1 MFLSNG
7 IEHLLST
14 EGQRGN
20 EEEEQEEDRVNDDSS
35 DGNDGN
41 NMYSDSLFTGV
52 KGQSTSV
59 TASGPGTRASGP
71 GTRASA
77 PGTRATWSEKSL
89 LPQGTLAKMR
99 DLMVST
105 DKVASMLRT
114 GDDTDNNES
123 SYTSYQHTHCQH
135 ALSTHP
141 INTPKLYIL
150 STLPINTPYHTPP
163 FL

>member
-14 EGQRGN
+14 EGQQEN
-20 EEEEQEEDRVNDDSS
+20 EEEEEDRVNDDSS
-35 DGNDGN
+35 VGNDGN
-41 NMYSDSLFTGV
+41 NVYSDSLFTGI
-52 KGQSTSV
+52 KGYTSV

-71 GTRASA
+71 GTRASG
-77 PGTRATWSEKSL
+77 PGTRATGSEKSL

-114 GDDTDNNES
+114 GENNES
-123 SYTSYQHTHCQH
+123 SYTSYQHTQ
-135 ALSTHP
+135 SIHP
-141 INTPKLYIL
+141 INPPYQHTLSHTTFPVNTILSQYIL
-150 STLPINTPYHTPP
+150 
-163 FL
+163 